1 MPAGLF
7 VNIVNFF
14 GTRMHIIWR
23 MLGANGKN
31 WRKLTSVYD
40 ILTGKRLLRAHRA
53 EVDVEDPGRIIMESA
68 STKESF
74 FTKKVDLPIRT

>member
-1 MPAGLF
+1 
-7 VNIVNFF
+7 
-14 GTRMHIIWR
+14 MHIIWR

-40 ILTGKRLLRAHRA
+40 IVTGKRLLRAHRA

-68 STKESF
+68 STSLAEAADDRPKCVEGRERCF
-74 FTKKVDLPIRT
+74 R

>member
-1 MPAGLF
+1 
-7 VNIVNFF
+7 
-14 GTRMHIIWR
+14 MHIIWR

-31 WRKLTSVYD
+31 WRKLTSVYE
-40 ILTGKRLLRAHRA
+40 IVTGKRLLRAHRA

-68 STKESF
+68 SAPASTKESF